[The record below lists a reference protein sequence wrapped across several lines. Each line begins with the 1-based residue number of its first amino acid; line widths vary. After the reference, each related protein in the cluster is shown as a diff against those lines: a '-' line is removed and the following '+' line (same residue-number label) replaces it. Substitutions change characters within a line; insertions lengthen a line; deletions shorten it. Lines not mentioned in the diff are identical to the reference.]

1 MSDDRRLPPWDS
13 PERDAARND
22 WQTLSVKTAFAN
34 PWIRIEEID
43 CVAPTGARKV
53 YGMVRFANRA
63 VGVLPVHEDGTVSLV
78 GQKRFPFNVY
88 SWEMP
93 EGGVPEGEDLGDG
106 ARRELR
112 EECGL
117 EAERLEVI
125 LRMDLSNSV
134 TDEVATVYLAT
145 GLSEVECAPDD
156 TEQFEY
162 ARVPFNALLKAV
174 INAQV
179 RDAMTVAAV
188 LRLYHMLMSEAIS
201 SPLRERLLASPET

>member
-1 MSDDRRLPPWDS
+1 
-13 PERDAARND
+13 
-22 WQTLSVKTAFAN
+22 
-34 PWIRIEEID
+34 
-43 CVAPTGARKV
+43 
-53 YGMVRFANRA
+53 
-63 VGVLPVHEDGTVSLV
+63 GVLPVHEDGTVSLV
-78 GQKRFPFNVY
+78 GQKRFPFQAH

-93 EGGVPEGEDLGDG
+93 EGGVPAGEDLSDG

-117 EAERLEVI
+117 IAQHLELI

-134 TDEVATVYLAT
+134 TDEVACVYLAT
-145 GLSEVECAPDD
+145 GLTEVECAPDD

-174 INAQV
+174 INGEV

-188 LRLYHMLMSEAIS
+188 L
-201 SPLRERLLASPET
+201 